1 MNKSINNIFR
11 FVFFVLLQLFILDNI
26 LFLGYVNPYLYILF
40 ILLLPI
46 SISSI
51 QALLLAFLVGLSIDF
66 FHNSGGVHAAACLVM
81 AYFRPFALRNAF
93 GINFDFKTL
102 KFYDEGFKPLFVY
115 VSIMVGI
122 HHLVMFSLE
131 AFNVELLSRVI
142 KQTLYSGIFSITL
155 ILIVLY
161 LIKPSKK

>member
-1 MNKSINNIFR
+1 MNKSVNNIIR
-11 FVFFVLLQLFILDNI
+11 FVFFVLLQLLILDNI
-26 LFLGYVNPYLYILF
+26 LFLGYINPYLYITF

-46 SISSI
+46 SLSSI
-51 QALLLAFLVGLSIDF
+51 QVMLLAFALGLSIDV
-66 FHNSGGVHAAACLVM
+66 FHNSGGVHASACLVL

-102 KFYDEGFKPLFVY
+102 KFYDEGFKPLLVY

-122 HHLVMFSLE
+122 HHLVMFSME
-131 AFNVELLSRVI
+131 AFSINYVSRILSH
-142 KQTLYSGIFSITL
+142 TLYSGIFSISL
-155 ILIVLY
+155 ILVVLY

>member
-1 MNKSINNIFR
+1 MNKSINNSIR
-11 FVFFVLLQLFILDNI
+11 FVLFVLLQLFILDNI
-26 LFLGYVNPYLYILF
+26 MFLGYINPYIYIIF

-46 SISSI
+46 SMNSI
-51 QALLLAFLVGLSIDF
+51 QIMLFSFLLGLSIDV
-66 FHNSGGVHAAACLVM
+66 FHNSGGVHAAACLAV

-93 GINFDFKTL
+93 GINFDFKTI
-102 KFYDEGFKPLFVY
+102 KFYDEGFKPLLIY

-131 AFNVELLSRVI
+131 AFSLKYVYRILSY
-142 KQTLYSGIFSITL
+142 TLYSGIFSILL

-161 LIKPSKK
+161 LLKPTKK